1 MTLTTT
7 TMWHR
12 VAGGLDLTTAALITS
27 GAALIAVSLV
37 AAIVLLAPSG
47 IAAPNTEA
55 SPTAE
60 AETDRPSVALSA
72 GLVATVLNVDIAAGA
87 GVAARPGDHVDVLG
101 YFSRQTTGSASV
113 TQVLLHDVLVMTVE
127 RSAAGAALTLAVPQ
141 DAALVL
147 QAAQGLGA
155 RSFVTLL
162 PQASSPSAAARPTS
176 FSDADLASLL
186 TGGH

>member
-1 MTLTTT
+1 MTPTTT
-7 TMWHR
+7 TMWQR
-12 VAGGLDLTTAALITS
+12 LAGGLDLITAALIAS

-37 AAIVLLAPSG
+37 AAIVLTPPG
-47 IAAPNTEA
+47 VAAPTNEA

-72 GLVATVLNVDIAAGA
+72 GLVATVLNVDPAAGA
-87 GVAARPGDHVDVLG
+87 GVAAWPGDHVDVLG
-101 YFSRQTTGSASV
+101 YFSGQATGSASV
-113 TQVLLHDVLVMTVE
+113 TQVLLHSVLVMTAE

-155 RSFVTLL
+155 RFFVTLI
-162 PQASSPSAAARPTS
+162 PQASSPSDAARPTS
-176 FSDADLASLL
+176 FSEADLASLL